1 MDRSRDA
8 AQTQVLEPV
17 AGDGFDEFIDD
28 KDTWDDADDKI
39 GTTSLLWLV
48 AGVLAGVL
56 VLTFVVMDQVIDALP
71 APVTRSTVTSTEVS
85 TRQVTTVQTATVT
98 TTATPTRERERG
110 RGRDTDDARVRG
122 GAGGESARARQDPRQ
137 PDSQRDLAPGER
149 PVEVTAPVPLP
160 APDAAQ
166 DGAGALARTFGDG
179 AVMAGRDVAPGTY
192 RNVGG
197 ANCEWTFRR
206 GNEVL
211 DSGRTTQSFAID
223 LADDGAVFIS
233 RGCGAWALQP

>member
-17 AGDGFDEFIDD
+17 DEFDDFIDD
-28 KDTWDDADDKI
+28 EGTWDDAD
-39 GTTSLLWLV
+39 GTTSLLWIV

-85 TRQVTTVQTATVT
+85 TRQVTSVQTTVVT
-98 TTATPTRERERG
+98 TTATPTRDRA
-110 RGRDTDDARVRG
+110 RDRDSDSRVHG
-122 GAGGESARARQDPRQ
+122 GAGGESARARQDPRR
-137 PDSQRDLAPGER
+137 PDSQTGLAPGER

-166 DGAGALARTFGDG
+166 DGGGALARTFGDG
-179 AVMAGRDVAPGTY
+179 AVMADRDVVEGTY
-192 RNVGG
+192 RNAGG
-197 ANCEWTFRR
+197 ESCEWTFRR
-206 GNEVL
+206 GNAVL

-223 LADDGAVFIS
+223 LAADGAVFIS
-233 RGCGAWALQP
+233 RGCGAWTLQP

>member
-17 AGDGFDEFIDD
+17 TSGEFDEFIDD
-28 KDTWDDADDKI
+28 EDTWDDADDKI
-39 GTTSLLWLV
+39 GTTPLLWLV

-56 VLTFVVMDQVIDALP
+56 VLTFVMMDQVIDALP

-98 TTATPTRERERG
+98 TTATPTRERG
-110 RGRDTDDARVRG
+110 RGRDGSDSRVRG

-166 DGAGALARTFGDG
+166 NGAGALARTFGDG
-179 AVMAGRDVAPGTY
+179 AVMAGRDVVEGTY
-192 RNVGG
+192 RNAGG

-206 GNEVL
+206 GTEVL

-223 LADDGAVFIS
+223 LADDDAVFIS
-233 RGCGAWALQP
+233 RGCGAWTLQS

>member
-17 AGDGFDEFIDD
+17 TSDEFDEFIDD
-28 KDTWDDADDKI
+28 EDTWDDADDKI
-39 GTTSLLWLV
+39 GTTPLLWLV

-56 VLTFVVMDQVIDALP
+56 VLTFVMIDQVIDALP

-98 TTATPTRERERG
+98 TTATPTR
-110 RGRDTDDARVRG
+110 GRDRDRDNDSRVHG

-166 DGAGALARTFGDG
+166 NGAGALARTFGDG
-179 AVMAGRDVAPGTY
+179 AVMAGRDVVEGTY
-192 RNVGG
+192 RNAGG

-206 GNEVL
+206 GTEVL

-233 RGCGAWALQP
+233 RGCGAWTLQS

>member
-17 AGDGFDEFIDD
+17 TSDEFDEFIDD
-28 KDTWDDADDKI
+28 EDVWDDADDKI
-39 GTTSLLWLV
+39 GTTPLVLLV
-48 AGVLAGVL
+48 AAVLAGVL
-56 VLTFVVMDQVIDALP
+56 VLTFALIDQVIASLP

-98 TTATPTRERERG
+98 TTATPTRERG
-110 RGRDTDDARVRG
+110 RGRDGSDSRMRG

-137 PDSQRDLAPGER
+137 PDPQRDLAPGER

-160 APDAAQ
+160 GPDAAQ

-179 AVMAGRDVAPGTY
+179 AVMAGRDVVEGTY
-192 RNVGG
+192 RNAGG

-206 GNEVL
+206 GTEVL
-211 DSGRTTQSFAID
+211 DSGRTTQSFNID
-223 LADDGAVFIS
+223 LAADGAVFIS
-233 RGCGAWALQP
+233 RGCGAWTLQS

>member
-8 AQTQVLEPV
+8 AQTRVLEPV
-17 AGDGFDEFIDD
+17 TDDGFDEFIDD
-28 KDTWDDADDKI
+28 EDTWDDADDKI
-39 GTTSLLWLV
+39 GTTPLVLLV
-48 AGVLAGVL
+48 AAVLAGVL
-56 VLTFVVMDQVIDALP
+56 VLTFALIDQVIASLP

-98 TTATPTRERERG
+98 TTATPTRERG
-110 RGRDTDDARVRG
+110 RGRDGSDSRVRV

-166 DGAGALARTFGDG
+166 NGAGALARTFGDG
-179 AVMAGRDVAPGTY
+179 AVMAGRDVVEGTY
-192 RNVGG
+192 RNAGG

-233 RGCGAWALQP
+233 RGCGAWTLQP

>member
-8 AQTQVLEPV
+8 AQTRVLEPV
-17 AGDGFDEFIDD
+17 TDDEWDEFIDD
-28 KDTWDDADDKI
+28 EDTWDDADDKI
-39 GTTSLLWLV
+39 STTSLLWIV

-85 TRQVTTVQTATVT
+85 TRQVTSVQTTVVT
-98 TTATPTRERERG
+98 TTATPTRDRARDRG
-110 RGRDTDDARVRG
+110 SDSRVRG

-137 PDSQRDLAPGER
+137 PDSQTGLAPGER
-149 PVEVTAPVPLP
+149 PEEVTAPVPLP
-160 APDAAQ
+160 APGAAQ

-179 AVMAGRDVAPGTY
+179 AVMAGRDVVEGTY
-192 RNVGG
+192 RNAGG

-206 GNEVL
+206 GNAVL
-211 DSGRTTQSFAID
+211 DSGRTTQSFNID
-223 LADDGAVFIS
+223 LAADGAVFIS
-233 RGCGAWALQP
+233 RGCGAWTLQP